1 MGDIEF
7 KVWIGMMILIV
18 IFILLVLYRLNNSDG
33 CEIINSIE
41 SSKLDTGD
49 LLFVSYDNSLG
60 SLMRVWGKS
69 KWSHVAMVYKSTN
82 SEIFVMET
90 ANYPDKK
97 GVLFLPIGEWY
108 RYNRKC
114 EISTMRLN
122 KPDNFNSDD
131 ILKSF
136 ENICDKKLDT
146 FGISWFRLLSK
157 KEYKKNNLDQNITCY
172 EMVIHLLQEANIVK
186 KKYSPSSYFPID
198 IIEGRIEINND
209 FSYDKLSKF
218 KI

>member
-1 MGDIEF
+1 MGVTEF
-7 KVWIGMMILIV
+7 KVWIVMMVLVV
-18 IFILLVLYRLNNSDG
+18 IFILIVLYRLNNSDG
-33 CEIINSIE
+33 CKIIDSIE

-60 SLMRVWGKS
+60 SFMRVWSKS
-69 KWSHVAMVYKSTN
+69 RWSHVAMVYKSSN

-108 RYNRKC
+108 RYNRKS
-114 EISTMRLN
+114 EISTMKLN
-122 KPDNFNSDD
+122 KPDIFNPDNV
-131 ILKSF
+131 LKPF
-136 ENICDKKLDT
+136 EYICNKRLDT
-146 FGISWFRLLSK
+146 FGISWLRLLGK
-157 KEYKKNNLDQNITCY
+157 KEYKKNNLEQNITCY

-198 IIEGRIEINND
+198 IIEGRIEYHKD